1 MAKRKKIDERIPRTK
16 VLIEP
21 TFKALKELGGSGSN
35 KDILEKIIDDLHIPD
50 DVTEILKHG
59 STTKTEL
66 ENQADWARTY
76 MNKCNVIEKIGT
88 GLWAINTNFS
98 KVEEIDGSKIIS
110 EYRNK
115 KNKNILDKTAI
126 ADEDKVE
133 DDDPTNDEVEFPDE
147 EKPWRSKL
155 SDILK
160 NMDPYGFERLAQR
173 LLRECGFSDVKIT
186 QRSGDGG
193 IDGTGKL
200 KINGIFSFNVAF
212 QCKRYS
218 NPVGAP
224 YIRDFRGSL
233 STNIEKGVFITTSR
247 FTRDAEREA
256 SSPGKKQIDLIDG
269 EDFIDKLAQYEIG
282 LKAITVYEIDENFFE
297 DI

>member
-1 MAKRKKIDERIPRTK
+1 M
-16 VLIEP
+16 
-21 TFKALKELGGSGSN
+21 
-35 KDILEKIIDDLHIPD
+35 
-50 DVTEILKHG
+50 
-59 STTKTEL
+59 
-66 ENQADWARTY
+66 W
-76 MNKCNVIEKIGT
+76 
-88 GLWAINTNFS
+88 
-98 KVEEIDGSKIIS
+98 
-110 EYRNK
+110 
-115 KNKNILDKTAI
+115 
-126 ADEDKVE
+126 
-133 DDDPTNDEVEFPDE
+133 
-147 EKPWRSKL
+147 
-155 SDILK
+155 
-160 NMDPYGFERLAQR
+160 
-173 LLRECGFSDVKIT
+173 FSDVKIT

-200 KINGIFSFNVAF
+200 KINGIFSFNGAF

-282 LKAITVYEIDENFFE
+282 LKAITVYEIDEKFFE